1 MFNRNFYKNKMI
13 ENNESTI
20 FESKELF
27 FYKFNNKYVLKSF
40 ENQQIIIIKM
50 KKQKNLYNMLHRK

>member
-1 MFNRNFYKNKMI
+1 MI

-20 FESKELF
+20 FESKKLF
-27 FYKFNNKYVLKSF
+27 CYKFNDKYVLKSF

-50 KKQKNLYNMLHRK
+50 KKQKNLYNKLHRK